1 MPLKRRIF
9 RKKIRNIPKITCC
22 QILVSLSPPGDGT
35 QSPFSSLYHHPTAH
49 LFPIPPHV
57 STHGDTQGF
66 NTAHLLPH
74 PSSSSFHPPNCAS
87 HLKGHLGAV
96 SPTRHGPLW
105 GGTSVCRH
113 SSAGGP
119 VVVLLPSL
127 PCQQAEGDASS
138 RNIGWDTDSIFPM
151 SYYQVKGL

>member
-1 MPLKRRIF
+1 MPLKWRIF

-35 QSPFSSLYHHPTAH
+35 QSPFSSLYHHPTAQ
-49 LFPIPPHV
+49 LLPIPPHV

-87 HLKGHLGAV
+87 HLKGHPGAV
-96 SPTRHGPLW
+96 SPTRHGPLCLQAQQCW
-105 GGTSVCRH
+105 WPC
-113 SSAGGP
+113 GGP
-119 VVVLLPSL
+119 AAIFAMPASRGG
-127 PCQQAEGDASS
+127 CKQQKHWLGH
-138 RNIGWDTDSIFPM
+138 R
-151 SYYQVKGL
+151 